1 MTAHSTIAATRP
13 VTPPAWLLPVVLL
26 SAVAIADNGGLV
38 LPNSYRTP
46 LSDLVYEQQPSWRA
60 APADDNAWRKNV
72 AEMDSDGRFKAHLLP
87 QYDYSEREDTTLR
100 NRFMNED
107 ELARPKTNIFKYNF

>member
-1 MTAHSTIAATRP
+1 MTVHSTIVNTRP
-13 VTPPAWLLPVVLL
+13 LTPPAWLLPVLLL
-26 SAVAIADNGGLV
+26 SAVAIADNDGLI

-46 LSDLVYEQQPSWRA
+46 LSDLVYEHQPNWRAQPS
-60 APADDNAWRKNV
+60 DENGWRKDKT
-72 AEMDSDGRFKAHLLP
+72 EPEPDGRFKMQLLP
-87 QYDYSEREDTTLR
+87 QYDYSTREDPALR

>member
-1 MTAHSTIAATRP
+1 MTAYSTIATARL
-13 VTPPAWLLPVVLL
+13 PAWLLPALLL
-26 SAVAIADNGGLV
+26 SAVAIADNGGLI

-46 LSDLVYEQQPSWRA
+46 LSDLVYEQQSRWRA
-60 APADDNAWRKNV
+60 APKDDFAWRKDK
-72 AEMDSDGRFKAHLLP
+72 ADLGSGGRLKMQLLP
-87 QYDYSEREDTTLR
+87 QYDYSERDDTATR